1 MTTILHFRGF
11 ETDRAFRAHV
21 TRRFTFALYRFED
34 QITLTEIFFKDL
46 NGATKGGE
54 DQQVLVR
61 IRLRGRPEVVVEA
74 TSFDVN
80 IAVSVAAKRSK
91 RAVKRALKRQ
101 QGAWRKSLRNL
112 ASGGAGRVVTET
124 G

>member
-1 MTTILHFRGF
+1 MTTILHFRGLKA
-11 ETDRAFRAHV
+11 DQAFRAHV
-21 TRRFTFALYRFED
+21 TRRFTFALCRFED

-46 NGATKGGE
+46 NGDTKGGE

-61 IRLRGRPEVVVEA
+61 IRLRGQPTVVVEA

-80 IAVSVAAKRSK
+80 IAVSVAAKRAK
-91 RAVKRALKRQ
+91 RAVKRTLKRR

-112 ASGGAGRVVTET
+112 ATGGSGEVLTKT